1 MVCCELRAKYGY
13 GVTNNPSPIDIK
25 EEEPILTKAW
35 QLRGSPNLEFFVQD
49 SNKCP
54 EDSNI
59 ASSNLE
65 LELEL
70 GEPPSLGLPNS
81 DIYNKQKQT
90 LSPHERSKHKEVPRT
105 WRKSQS
111 IHYVLNQIH
120 EQSNNSTRR
129 KACNLVEKI
138 TNLKMVQ
145 SNAGIPLN
153 YKSTL
158 SPKITTK

>member
-1 MVCCELRAKYGY
+1 MGMASQ
-13 GVTNNPSPIDIK
+13 TTPSPTDVK
-25 EEEPILTKAW
+25 EEEPILAKAW
-35 QLRGSPNLEFFVQD
+35 KLRRSPNLKFFVQD
-49 SNKCP
+49 SNKGP

-59 ASSNLE
+59 ASSN

-90 LSPHERSKHKEVPRT
+90 LSPHERSKHKEVPKA
-105 WRKSQS
+105 WRKAQLV
-111 IHYVLNQIH
+111 HYVLNQIH
-120 EQSNNSTRR
+120 EHSNNSTRM
-129 KACNLVEKI
+129 KSCDLLEKT

-158 SPKITTK
+158 SPNITTK

>member
-1 MVCCELRAKYGY
+1 MGMASQ
-13 GVTNNPSPIDIK
+13 TTPSPLTLRRKNQYWLRLGNCEDH
-25 EEEPILTKAW
+25 PIL
-35 QLRGSPNLEFFVQD
+35 NFFVQN
-49 SNKCP
+49 SNKGP

-59 ASSNLE
+59 ASSN

-90 LSPHERSKHKEVPRT
+90 LSPHERLKHKEVPRA
-105 WRKSQS
+105 WRKAQS
-111 IHYVLNQIH
+111 VHYVLNQIH
-120 EQSNNSTRR
+120 EHSNNSTRM
-129 KACNLVEKI
+129 KSCDLVEKI
-138 TNLKMVQ
+138 TSLKMMQ
-145 SNAGIPLN
+145 SNAGIHLN

>member
-1 MVCCELRAKYGY
+1 MGMASQTTLPP
-13 GVTNNPSPIDIK
+13 TDIK
-25 EEEPILTKAW
+25 EEEPILAKAW
-35 QLRGSPNLEFFVQD
+35 QLRGSPNLEFFVQN
-49 SNKCP
+49 SNKGP

-65 LELEL
+65 LELR
-70 GEPPSLGLPNS
+70 EPPSLGLPNS

-90 LSPHERSKHKEVPRT
+90 LSPHERSKHKEVLRA
-105 WRKSQS
+105 WRKAQS
-111 IHYVLNQIH
+111 VHYVLNQIH
-120 EQSNNSTRR
+120 EHSNNSTRM
-129 KACNLVEKI
+129 KACDLVEKI

-145 SNAGIPLN
+145 SNAGTPLN